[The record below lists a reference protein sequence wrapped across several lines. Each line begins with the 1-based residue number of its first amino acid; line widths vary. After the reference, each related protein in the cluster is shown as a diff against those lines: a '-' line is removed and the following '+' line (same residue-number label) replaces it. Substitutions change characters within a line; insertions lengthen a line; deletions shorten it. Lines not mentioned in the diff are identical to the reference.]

1 MEISLEKIDIV
12 RERTGVSYKEAKEIL
27 EKHNGNVV
35 EALIDLEG
43 NQESWSENISSKGDM
58 VLEKLK
64 ETLRKGNVTKIIVK
78 KDGDTIMNIPVT
90 AGAIGALL
98 SPPVTAIGLTAAV
111 LAKCSL
117 EIVKEDGEVVDI
129 NMMAE
134 KTVNKVKQAV
144 KKDNMEPNEDR

>member
-1 MEISLEKIDIV
+1 
-12 RERTGVSYKEAKEIL
+12 
-27 EKHNGNVV
+27 
-35 EALIDLEG
+35 
-43 NQESWSENISSKGDM
+43 M